1 MTYETLCSQSL
12 SSVYAIR
19 KVFRVSKLSDVAVE
33 EGTSLDS
40 VHAGR

>member
-1 MTYETLCSQSL
+1 MTYETLCRQSL
-12 SSVYAIR
+12 SRVYVTR
-19 KVFRVSKLSDVAVE
+19 KVFRVSKVSDVAVG